1 MRFLSVHYAK
11 SMVNP
16 CLDCGACC
24 AFFRASFY
32 WTESDLAIE
41 GGVPAELTEKL
52 NDFRIAMRGTTGPS
66 PRCIALMGI
75 IGKRVHCSIYAKRAS
90 VCRDF
95 QPAWLNGEPNER
107 CDRARA
113 QWGLPALTPEIWN
126 LPGNFPKA
134 A

>member
-1 MRFLSVHYAK
+1 MI
-11 SMVNP
+11 NP

-32 WTESDLAIE
+32 WTESDLATP

-52 NDFRIAMRGTTGPS
+52 NDFRLVMLGSNGPA
-66 PRCIALMGI
+66 PRCIALQGGI
-75 IGKRVHCSIYAKRAS
+75 GEKVSCAIYERRAS

-107 CDRARA
+107 CDRARSR
-113 QWGLPALTPEIWN
+113 WGLAPLTPETWH
-126 LPGNFPKA
+126 LPDDCPQA

>member
-1 MRFLSVHYAK
+1 
-11 SMVNP
+11 MVNP

-32 WTESDLAIE
+32 WAESDLATE

-52 NDFRIAMRGTTGPS
+52 NDFRMVMQGTNDSS

-75 IGKRVHCSIYAKRAS
+75 IGKKVYCNIYEKRAS

-107 CDRARA
+107 CDKARS
-113 QWGLPALTPEIWN
+113 QWGLPELTPEVWN
-126 LPGNFPKA
+126 QPDNFPKA

>member
-1 MRFLSVHYAK
+1 
-11 SMVNP
+11 MVNP

-32 WTESDLAIE
+32 WAESSLATE

-52 NDFRIAMRGTTGPS
+52 NDFRMIMKGTNAPS
-66 PRCIALMGI
+66 PHCIALMGI
-75 IGKRVHCSIYAKRAS
+75 IGKKVHCIIYEKRAS

-107 CDRARA
+107 CDKARA
-113 QWGLPALTPEIWN
+113 QWGLSALTPEVWN
-126 LPGNFPKA
+126 QPDNFPKA

>member
-1 MRFLSVHYAK
+1 
-11 SMVNP
+11 MVNP

-32 WTESDLAIE
+32 WAESDLATE

-52 NDFRIAMRGTTGPS
+52 NDFRMVMQGTNGSS
-66 PRCIALMGI
+66 PRCIALTGI
-75 IGKRVHCSIYAKRAS
+75 IGKKVYCNIYEKRAS

-107 CDRARA
+107 CGKARA
-113 QWGLPALTPEIWN
+113 QWGLQELTPEVWN
-126 LPGNFPKA
+126 QPDNFPKA